1 MGEQESGRALGQAVK
16 VLSAAELARVSALSF
31 WTEEEAAQVLLAQ
44 RRSGQSAR
52 AFATRNGF
60 SSGRLYYWMKRLSAC
75 RAEAAKEPEQPVPAE
90 ESAAFVEEP
99 ELSPEALQKAL
110 AHALSCE
117 AAGDRS
123 VQQYV
128 LSATRDAD
136 KMWRV
141 FEVGATGTVLLC
153 VVRWTAWQG
162 PMAYSLVELERR
174 FLRVRWREFATLR
187 EAMEAFGQRMGSRC
201 ESSSNGAVPLLLPV
215 QVRDATQV
223 PCVASA
229 RELLH
234 RPRKRAV
241 TVELP
246 SGVRV
251 RIPNGAEP
259 ELVHAVL
266 ETTLGVRS

>member
-1 MGEQESGRALGQAVK
+1 
-16 VLSAAELARVSALSF
+16 
-31 WTEEEAAQVLLAQ
+31 
-44 RRSGQSAR
+44 
-52 AFATRNGF
+52 
-60 SSGRLYYWMKRLSAC
+60 MKG
-75 RAEAAKEPEQPVPAE
+75 PEQPVPAE
-90 ESAAFVEEP
+90 GLAALVEEQ
-99 ELSPEALQKAL
+99 ELAPDVRQKAL

-117 AAGDRS
+117 AAGARK

-128 LSATRDAD
+128 LSAARDAD
-136 KMWRV
+136 KMWNV
-141 FEVGATGTVLLC
+141 FEVGATGSVLLC

-162 PMAYSLVELERR
+162 PMAYSLVELERT
-174 FLRVRWREFATLR
+174 FLRVRWHEFATLR
-187 EAMEAFGQRMGSRC
+187 EALEAFGQRMGSRC
-201 ESSSNGAVPLLLPV
+201 ESRSDETMPLLLPV

-229 RELLH
+229 RESVR
-234 RPRKRAV
+234 RPRKRAG

-246 SGVRV
+246 SGGRV

>member
-1 MGEQESGRALGQAVK
+1 
-16 VLSAAELARVSALSF
+16 
-31 WTEEEAAQVLLAQ
+31 
-44 RRSGQSAR
+44 
-52 AFATRNGF
+52 
-60 SSGRLYYWMKRLSAC
+60 MKG
-75 RAEAAKEPEQPVPAE
+75 PEQPVPAE
-90 ESAAFVEEP
+90 GLAALVEEQ
-99 ELSPEALQKAL
+99 ELAPDVLQKAL

-117 AAGDRS
+117 AAGARK

-128 LSATRDAD
+128 LSAARDAD
-136 KMWRV
+136 KMWNV
-141 FEVGATGTVLLC
+141 FEVGATGSVLLC

-162 PMAYSLVELERR
+162 PMAYSLVELERT
-174 FLRVRWREFATLR
+174 FLRVRWHEFATLR
-187 EAMEAFGQRMGSRC
+187 EALEAFGQRMGSRC
-201 ESSSNGAVPLLLPV
+201 ESRSDETMPLLLPV

-229 RELLH
+229 RESVR